1 MDRFLILAQVSE
13 TTTLGLKN
21 DWWLVLAVI
30 IGFIVFVAI
39 AFTKFYQKPGPE
51 EAIVKTGLFG
61 LKVQTGNGMIVI
73 PLLQE
78 AQRMD
83 LSVKRIEIARE
94 SEDGLICQDNIRA
107 DIRVAF
113 YVRVNNADADIK
125 QVAEMISPHR
135 ASEIVQLRELFEAK
149 FSEALKTV
157 GKQFDFVNLYTDRDN
172 FRDEIINVIG
182 TDLNGYRL
190 DNCHIDYLEQTP
202 LESLNPTNILDAEG
216 IRKITELTTQENMKR
231 NHFSV
236 EEAKIIKQQNV
247 ERDEALFELERQRV
261 DAEEKQKRE
270 IAEITARNQAAAAQV
285 QEEERQRAESARIVA
300 EEQIQVAEQ
309 NKDRQII
316 VALRNKERTD
326 QVEIERVEK
335 DRMLEVTERERVVGL
350 ADIEK
355 DKAIEIEKR
364 NIQEVIRE
372 RVMVERG
379 VVEEQENIKNT
390 HEIMTADRAK
400 TVAVTLAEKD
410 AQEALVKQVKAAEAE
425 KQSAEFGA
433 QQIVIEADA
442 QRDAAE
448 REMQA
453 IKMLA
458 EAKTADQAAPGLA
471 EAQVT
476 HAKAD
481 ALEKEGSAEATVIQK
496 KGEAEAV
503 VIDQTGTAEATIVQ
517 RKAVAVAKGDEA
529 KAVATEKVGT
539 AEASVM
545 GLKFNAEATGIK
557 EKAESMKLFH
567 DAGKEHEEFKLQL
580 NKDKDIE
587 IAAIDAQQN
596 IAEAQ
601 AEIVGEA
608 LRNSTIDIVGG
619 ETTFFDKIVDSIKA
633 GKSVDRFVDNSA
645 VLTDVKNTFF
655 NGDNQYFTTQLQ
667 QFAGQFGISFED
679 VKDLSVAALIGRM
692 ITMTDSDD
700 DKSRLEDLLRVFR
713 GAGVAGQKVASLGLV
728 SNQADGATK

>member
-1 MDRFLILAQVSE
+1 MDTIQIILYAIGGIVAFAVVFFF
-13 TTTLGLKN
+13 TLS
-21 DWWLVLAVI
+21 
-30 IGFIVFVAI
+30 
-39 AFTKFYQKPGPE
+39 AFYRKPGPE
-51 EAIVKTGLFG
+51 EAIVRTGVGG
-61 LKVQTGNGMIVI
+61 LRVQTGKGMWIV
-73 PLLQE
+73 PV
-78 AQRMD
+78 AHTADRMD

-94 SEDGLICQDNIRA
+94 GEDGLICQDNIRA

-113 YVRVNNADADIK
+113 YVRVNNEALDIR
-125 QVAEMISPHR
+125 QVAEILNPKR
-135 ASEIVQLRELFEAK
+135 ASEISQLRELFEAK

-157 GKQFDFVNLYTDRDN
+157 GKQFDFVSLYTDRDN
-172 FRDEIINVIG
+172 FREQILTAIG
-182 TDLNGYRL
+182 EDLNGYKL

-216 IRKITELTTQENMKR
+216 IKKITELTTQENIKR
-231 NHFSV
+231 NHFEV
-236 EEAKIIKQQNV
+236 EEAKVIKQQNV
-247 ERDEALFELERQRV
+247 DRDEALFELERQRV

-285 QEEERQRAESARIVA
+285 QEEERQRAENARIVA

-335 DRMLEVTERERVVGL
+335 DRQLEVTERERVVGL

-410 AQEALVKQVKAAEAE
+410 AQESLVKQVTAAEAE
-425 KQSAEFGA
+425 KQAAEHTAA
-433 QQIVIEADA
+433 QVIIEADA

-453 IKMLA
+453 TKMLA

-476 HAKAD
+476 LAKAD
-481 ALEKEGSAEATVIQK
+481 ALEKEGTAEATVIAK

-503 VIDQTGTAEATIVQ
+503 VIDQTGSAEASIVQ
-517 RKAVAVAKGDEA
+517 KKAVAEAKGDEA

-545 GLKFNAEATGIK
+545 GLKYNAEATGIK

-587 IAAIDAQQN
+587 IAAIGAQQQ

-608 LRNSTIDIVGG
+608 LKNSRIDIVGG

-633 GKSVDRFVDNSA
+633 GKSVDRFVGNSE

-655 NGDNQYFTTQLQ
+655 NGDNEYFTSQLK
-667 QFAGQFGISFED
+667 QFAGQFGVSFED

-692 ITMTDSDD
+692 ITMADSDD

-713 GAGVAGQKVASLGLV
+713 GAGVASNKVSSLGLA
-728 SNQADGATK
+728 SGSASETSAK

>member
-1 MDRFLILAQVSE
+1 MRGQLERAAARDERAVLDGVLHRAQAVVDGVLDLRDRVRVGALDEDRARVRVLDALHERVLGLAEHLLVHLVRVPEAVRRAVLFAVDLVAAAREREPLHVAPLRAAQRHDALLAQHV
-13 TTTLGLKN
+13 
-21 DWWLVLAVI
+21 
-30 IGFIVFVAI
+30 
-39 AFTKFYQKPGPE
+39 
-51 EAIVKTGLFG
+51 
-61 LKVQTGNGMIVI
+61 
-73 PLLQE
+73 
-78 AQRMD
+78 
-83 LSVKRIEIARE
+83 
-94 SEDGLICQDNIRA
+94 
-107 DIRVAF
+107 
-113 YVRVNNADADIK
+113 
-125 QVAEMISPHR
+125 
-135 ASEIVQLRELFEAK
+135 
-149 FSEALKTV
+149 
-157 GKQFDFVNLYTDRDN
+157 
-172 FRDEIINVIG
+172 
-182 TDLNGYRL
+182 
-190 DNCHIDYLEQTP
+190 
-202 LESLNPTNILDAEG
+202 
-216 IRKITELTTQENMKR
+216 
-231 NHFSV
+231 
-236 EEAKIIKQQNV
+236 
-247 ERDEALFELERQRV
+247 ERQRV

-270 IAEITARNQAAAAQV
+270 RAEITARNQAAAAQV

-390 HEIMTADRAK
+390 QEIMTADRAK
-400 TVAVTLAEKD
+400 TVAVTMAEKD
-410 AQEALVKQVKAAEAE
+410 AQESLVIQVKAAEAE

-433 QQIVIEADA
+433 QQVVIEADA

-453 IKMLA
+453 TKMLA
-458 EAKTADQAAPGLA
+458 EAKTADQAAEGLA

-476 HAKAD
+476 MAKAD
-481 ALEKEGSAEATVIQK
+481 ALEKEGSAEASVIQR

-503 VIDQTGTAEATIVQ
+503 VIDQTGSAEATIVQ
-517 RKAVAVAKGDEA
+517 KKAVAEAKGDEA
-529 KAVATEKVGT
+529 MAVATEKVGT

-567 DAGKEHEEFKLQL
+567 AAGKEHEEFKLQL

-608 LRNSTIDIVGG
+608 LKNSTIDIVGG

-633 GKSVDRFVDNSA
+633 GKSVDRFIGNSD

-655 NGDNQYFTTQLQ
+655 NGDNEYFVAQLR
-667 QFAGQFGISFED
+667 QFTGQFGVSFED
-679 VKDLSVAALIGRM
+679 VKDLSVAALVGRL
-692 ITMTDSDD
+692 ITMADTED

-713 GAGVAGQKVASLGLV
+713 GAGVASQKVASLGLKI
-728 SNQADGATK
+728 GRPHG

>member
-1 MDRFLILAQVSE
+1 M
-13 TTTLGLKN
+13 
-21 DWWLVLAVI
+21 
-30 IGFIVFVAI
+30 
-39 AFTKFYQKPGPE
+39 
-51 EAIVKTGLFG
+51 
-61 LKVQTGNGMIVI
+61 
-73 PLLQE
+73 
-78 AQRMD
+78 
-83 LSVKRIEIARE
+83 
-94 SEDGLICQDNIRA
+94 
-107 DIRVAF
+107 
-113 YVRVNNADADIK
+113 
-125 QVAEMISPHR
+125 
-135 ASEIVQLRELFEAK
+135 
-149 FSEALKTV
+149 
-157 GKQFDFVNLYTDRDN
+157 
-172 FRDEIINVIG
+172 IG

-202 LESLNPTNILDAEG
+202 LESLNPQNILDAEG
-216 IRKITELTTQENMKR
+216 IKKITELTTQENMKR
-231 NHFSV
+231 NSFEV
-236 EEAKIIKQQNV
+236 EESKVIKQQNV
-247 ERDEALFELERQRV
+247 DRDQALYELERQRV

-390 HEIMTADRAK
+390 QEIMTADRAK
-400 TVAVTLAEKD
+400 TVAVTMAEKD
-410 AQEALVKQVKAAEAE
+410 AQEALVIQVKAAEAE

-433 QQIVIEADA
+433 QQVVIEAEA

-453 IKMLA
+453 TKMLA
-458 EAKTADQAAPGLA
+458 EAKTADQAAEGLA

-476 HAKAD
+476 MAKAD
-481 ALEKEGSAEATVIQK
+481 ALEKEGTAEASVIQR

-503 VIDQTGTAEATIVQ
+503 VIDQTGSAEATIVQ
-517 RKAVAVAKGDEA
+517 KKAVAEAKGDEA
-529 KAVATEKVGT
+529 MAVATEKVGT

-567 DAGKEHEEFKLQL
+567 AAGKEHEEFKLQL

-608 LRNSTIDIVGG
+608 LKNSTIDIVGG

-633 GKSVDRFVDNSA
+633 GKSVDRFIGNSD

-655 NGDNQYFTTQLQ
+655 NGDNEYFAAQLR
-667 QFAGQFGISFED
+667 QFTGQFGVSFED
-679 VKDLSVAALIGRM
+679 VKDLSVAALVGRL
-692 ITMTDSDD
+692 ITMADNED

-713 GAGVAGQKVASLGLV
+713 GAGVASQKVASLGLTDGK
-728 SNQADGATK
+728 QAK

>member
-1 MDRFLILAQVSE
+1 MEIWEIALYA
-13 TTTLGLKN
+13 
-21 DWWLVLAVI
+21 I
-30 IGFIVFVAI
+30 IGLVAI
-39 AFTKFYQKPGPE
+39 VAVCFFTLSAFYRKPGPE
-51 EAIVKTGLFG
+51 EAIICTGIGG
-61 LKVQTGNGMIVI
+61 LRVQTGKGMIIV
-73 PLLQE
+73 PV
-78 AQRMD
+78 AHTASKMD

-94 SEDGLICQDNIRA
+94 GEDGLICQDNIRA

-113 YVRVNNADADIK
+113 YVRVNNEAVDIK
-125 QVAEMISPHR
+125 QVAEILNPKR
-135 ASEIVQLRELFEAK
+135 ASEIEQLRTLFEAK

-157 GKQFDFVNLYTDRDN
+157 GKQFEFVNLYTDRDN
-172 FRDEIINVIG
+172 FRDQILGAIG
-182 TDLNGYRL
+182 TELNGYRL

-216 IRKITELTTQENMKR
+216 IKKITELTTQENIKR
-231 NHFSV
+231 NHFEV
-236 EEAKIIKQQNV
+236 EQAKIIKRQNV
-247 ERDEALFELERQRV
+247 ERDEALYELERQRV

-270 IAEITARNQAAAAQV
+270 IAEIIARNQAAAAQV
-285 QEEERQRAESARIVA
+285 QEEERQRAENARIVA

-326 QVEIERVEK
+326 FVEIERVEK
-335 DRMLEVTERERVVGL
+335 DRMLEVTERERLVGL

-390 HEIMTADRAK
+390 HEIMTADRSK

-410 AQEALVKQVKAAEAE
+410 AQEALVKQVTAAEAE
-425 KQSAEFGA
+425 KQAAEFEA
-433 QQIVIEADA
+433 QQVVIEADA
-442 QRDAAE
+442 LRDAAE

-453 IKMLA
+453 TKMLA
-458 EAKTADQAAPGLA
+458 EAKIADQAAEGLA

-476 HAKAD
+476 LAKAD
-481 ALEKEGSAEATVIQK
+481 ALQKEGTAEATVIQK
-496 KGEAEAV
+496 KGEAQAV

-539 AEASVM
+539 AEATVM
-545 GLKFNAEATGIK
+545 QLKFGAEANGIK

-587 IAAIDAQQN
+587 IAAIGAQTE

-601 AEIVGEA
+601 ATIVGEA
-608 LRNSTIDIVGG
+608 LKNSTIDIVGG
-619 ETTFFDKIVDSIKA
+619 ETTFFDKIVNSIKG
-633 GKSVDRFVDNSA
+633 GKIVDRFVNNSD
-645 VLTDVKNTFF
+645 VITDVKNTFF
-655 NGDNQYFTTQLQ
+655 NGDGEYFGAQLK
-667 QFAGQFGISFED
+667 QFAGQFGVSFED

-692 ITMTDSDD
+692 ISMADSDD
-700 DKSRLEDLLRVFR
+700 DKSRLEDLLRIFR
-713 GAGVAGQKVASLGLV
+713 GAGVAGQKVASLGLT
-728 SNQADGATK
+728 SSADAATKAK

>member
-1 MDRFLILAQVSE
+1 MEIWE
-13 TTTLGLKN
+13 I
-21 DWWLVLAVI
+21 AVYGI
-30 IGFIVFVAI
+30 IGLVAVTVVAFFILS
-39 AFTKFYQKPGPE
+39 AFYRKPGPE
-51 EAIVKTGLFG
+51 EAIVRTGVGG
-61 LKVQTGNGMIVI
+61 LKVQTGKGMIVI
-73 PLLQE
+73 PV
-78 AQRMD
+78 AHMVHRMD

-94 SEDGLICQDNIRA
+94 GEDGLICQDNIRA

-113 YVRVNNADADIK
+113 YVRVNNESNDIK
-125 QVAEMISPHR
+125 QVAEILNPTR
-135 ASEIVQLRELFEAK
+135 ASETDQLRLLFEAK

-157 GKQFDFVNLYTDRDN
+157 GKQFEFVSLYTDRDN
-172 FRDEIINVIG
+172 FRDQILGAIG
-182 TDLNGYRL
+182 QDLNGYRL

-216 IRKITELTTQENMKR
+216 IKKITELTTQENIKR
-231 NHFSV
+231 NHFEV
-236 EEAKIIKQQNV
+236 EQAKIIKQQNV
-247 ERDEALFELERQRV
+247 ERDEALYELERQRV

-285 QEEERQRAESARIVA
+285 QEEERQRAENARIVA

-326 QVEIERVEK
+326 FVEIERVEK
-335 DRMLEVTERERVVGL
+335 DRMLEVTERERLVGL

-355 DKAIEIEKR
+355 DKAIEVEKR

-390 HEIMTADRAK
+390 HELMTADRAK

-410 AQEALVKQVKAAEAE
+410 AQEALVIQVTAAEAE
-425 KQSAEFGA
+425 KQSAEFEA
-433 QQIVIEADA
+433 QQVVIEADA
-442 QRDAAE
+442 HRDAAE

-453 IKMLA
+453 TKMLA
-458 EAKTADQAAPGLA
+458 EAKIADQAAEGLA

-476 HAKAD
+476 LAKAD
-481 ALEKEGSAEATVIQK
+481 ALQKEGTAEATVIQK
-496 KGEAEAV
+496 KGEAQAI
-503 VIDQTGTAEATIVQ
+503 VIDQTGTAEATITQ
-517 RKAVAVAKGDEA
+517 RQAVAVAKGDEA

-539 AEASVM
+539 AEATVM
-545 GLKFNAEATGIK
+545 QLKYGAEANGIK

-580 NKDKDIE
+580 GKDKDIE
-587 IAAIDAQQN
+587 IAAIDAQTN

-601 AEIVGEA
+601 ATIVGEA
-608 LRNSTIDIVGG
+608 LKNSTIDIVGG
-619 ETTFFDKIVDSIKA
+619 ESTFFDQIVNSIKG
-633 GKSVDRFVDNSA
+633 GKIVDRFVNNSG
-645 VLTDVKNTFF
+645 VVTDIKNTFF
-655 NGDNQYFTTQLQ
+655 NGDGEYFAAQLK
-667 QFAGQFGISFED
+667 QFAGQFGVSFED

-692 ITMTDSDD
+692 ISLADSDD
-700 DKSRLEDLLRVFR
+700 DKSRLEDLLRTFR
-713 GAGVAGQKVASLGLV
+713 GAGVASQKVASLGL
-728 SNQADGATK
+728 SSAPAAGAKAK

>member
-1 MDRFLILAQVSE
+1 MQIWEIAIY
-13 TTTLGLKN
+13 G
-21 DWWLVLAVI
+21 I
-30 IGFIVFVAI
+30 IGFFAI
-39 AFTKFYQKPGPE
+39 AIVGFFLLSAFYRKPGPE
-51 EAIVKTGLFG
+51 EAIVRTGVGG
-61 LKVQTGNGMIVI
+61 LKVQTGKGMFVI
-73 PLLQE
+73 PV
-78 AQRMD
+78 AHSADKMD

-94 SEDGLICQDNIRA
+94 GSDGLICQDNIRA
-107 DIRVAF
+107 DIRVAY
-113 YVRVNNADADIK
+113 YVRVNNEAVDIK
-125 QVAEMISPHR
+125 QVAEILNPKR
-135 ASEIVQLRELFEAK
+135 ASEIDQLRTLFEAK

-157 GKQFDFVNLYTDRDN
+157 GKQFDFVSLYTDRDN
-172 FRDEIINVIG
+172 FREQILKAIG
-182 TDLNGYRL
+182 TELNGYRL

-202 LESLNPTNILDAEG
+202 LESLNPSNILDAEG
-216 IRKITELTTQENMKR
+216 IKKITELTTQENIKR
-231 NHFSV
+231 NHFEV
-236 EEAKIIKQQNV
+236 EQAKIIKQQNV
-247 ERDEALFELERQRV
+247 ERDEALYELERQRV

-285 QEEERQRAESARIVA
+285 QEEERQRAENARIVA

-326 QVEIERVEK
+326 FVEIERVEK
-335 DRMLEVTERERVVGL
+335 DRMLEVTERERLVGL

-390 HEIMTADRAK
+390 HEIMTADRSK

-410 AQEALVKQVKAAEAE
+410 AQEALVKQVTAAEAE
-425 KQSAEFGA
+425 KQAAEFEA
-433 QQIVIEADA
+433 QQVVIEADA
-442 QRDAAE
+442 HRDSAE

-453 IKMLA
+453 TKMLA
-458 EAKTADQAAPGLA
+458 EAKIADQAAEGLA

-476 HAKAD
+476 LAKAD
-481 ALEKEGSAEATVIQK
+481 ALQKEGTAEATVIQK
-496 KGEAEAV
+496 KGEAQAV

-539 AEASVM
+539 AEAIVM
-545 GLKFNAEATGIK
+545 ELKYGAEANGIK

-587 IAAIDAQQN
+587 IAAIGAQTE

-601 AEIVGEA
+601 ATIVGEA
-608 LRNSTIDIVGG
+608 LKNSTIDIVGG
-619 ETTFFDKIVDSIKA
+619 ETTFFDKIVGSIKG
-633 GKSVDRFVDNSA
+633 GKIVDRFVNNSE
-645 VLTDVKNTFF
+645 VITDIKNTFF
-655 NGDNQYFTTQLQ
+655 NGDGEYFAAQLK
-667 QFAGQFGISFED
+667 QFAGQFGVSFED

-692 ITMTDSDD
+692 ISMADSDD
-700 DKSRLEDLLRVFR
+700 DKSRLEDLLRIFR
-713 GAGVAGQKVASLGLV
+713 GAGVAGQKVASLGLT
-728 SNQADGATK
+728 SSADAATKAK

>member
-1 MDRFLILAQVSE
+1 MQIWEIAMYAIGAVVAVTFVGFFILS
-13 TTTLGLKN
+13 
-21 DWWLVLAVI
+21 
-30 IGFIVFVAI
+30 
-39 AFTKFYQKPGPE
+39 AFYRKPGPE
-51 EAIVKTGLFG
+51 EAIIRTGVGG
-61 LKVQTGNGMIVI
+61 LKVQTGRGMIII
-73 PLLQE
+73 PVAHL
-78 AQRMD
+78 AHKMD

-94 SEDGLICQDNIRA
+94 GEDGLICQDNIRA

-113 YVRVNNADADIK
+113 YVRVNNETNDIK
-125 QVAEMISPHR
+125 QVAEMLNPTR
-135 ASEIVQLRELFEAK
+135 ASETEQLRVLFEAK

-157 GKQFDFVNLYTDRDN
+157 GKQFDFVSLYTDRDN
-172 FRDEIINVIG
+172 FRDQILGAIG
-182 TDLNGYRL
+182 KDLNGYRL

-216 IRKITELTTQENMKR
+216 IKKITELTTQENIKR
-231 NHFSV
+231 NHFEV
-236 EEAKIIKQQNV
+236 EQAKIIKQQNV
-247 ERDEALFELERQRV
+247 ERDEALYELERQRV

-270 IAEITARNQAAAAQV
+270 IAEIIARNQAAAAQV

-335 DRMLEVTERERVVGL
+335 DRMLEVTERERLVGL

-410 AQEALVKQVKAAEAE
+410 AQESLVRQVTAAEAE
-425 KQSAEFGA
+425 KQSAEFEA
-433 QQIVIEADA
+433 QQVVIEADA
-442 QRDAAE
+442 HRDAAE

-453 IKMLA
+453 TKMLA
-458 EAKTADQAAPGLA
+458 EAKTADQAAEGLA

-476 HAKAD
+476 LAKAD
-481 ALEKEGSAEATVIQK
+481 ALQKEGTAEATVIQK
-496 KGEAEAV
+496 KGEAQAV
-503 VIDQTGTAEATIVQ
+503 VIDQTGTAEASIVQ

-539 AEASVM
+539 AEATVM
-545 GLKFNAEATGIK
+545 QLKYGAEANGIK

-580 NKDKDIE
+580 GKDKDIE
-587 IAAIDAQQN
+587 IAAIDAQTN

-601 AEIVGEA
+601 ATIVGEA
-608 LRNSTIDIVGG
+608 LKNSTIDIVGG
-619 ETTFFDKIVDSIKA
+619 ETTFFDQIINSIKG
-633 GKSVDRFVDNSA
+633 GKIVDRFVNNSD

-655 NGDNQYFTTQLQ
+655 NGDSQYFGAQLK

-692 ITMTDSDD
+692 ITIADSDD
-700 DKSRLEDLLRVFR
+700 DKSRLEDLLRIFR
-713 GAGVAGQKVASLGLV
+713 GAGVAGQKVASLGLAN
-728 SNQADGATK
+728 SQADGKTAK